1 MRWKSK
7 FYVKELD
14 RVFTN
19 GSLLDAHISRVAVL
33 YEDLRLEMMAAS
45 EVSLPTLDTIGMEHR
60 RIYFARRSIGTL
72 RELAEAIRLLDE
84 LPEFH
89 QSGMVST
96 RPPLRYG
103 PRPCGSFD
111 DGNPTLSVFG
121 TTSVDISGC
130 RRRSTQ

>member
-84 LPEFH
+84 LPEF
-89 QSGMVST
+89 QPV
-96 RPPLRYG
+96 RD
-103 PRPCGSFD
+103 SFD
-111 DGNPTLSVFG
+111 K
-121 TTSVDISGC
+121 TSAAV
-130 RRRSTQ
+130 